1 MVVLSVSQIFLNSL
15 CKISNGIEDR
25 LEKFKCGGRAGAEV
39 NPKLTA
45 LGLGIIGDFLT
56 MLDEDGAG
64 FTSAGGS
71 LPLNN

>member
-45 LGLGIIGDFLT
+45 LGLGIIGNIE
-56 MLDEDGAG
+56 LDEDGAG

-71 LPLNN
+71 LSMTN